1 MTKIMA
7 KEAKSGYFAS
17 KSTVVMMNTVQSY
30 DAAHRRHINWLLQLD
45 YMQDQVRI
53 FQNELSRVIH
63 QHPDFMSVI
72 EHVEE
77 YRAIL
82 LKKLHHIDEL
92 RSIIALRERALTNG
106 ALDLPLMEE
115 ESLEESLNAFVAEFD
130 VLKITLRRFVSRN
143 D

>member
-1 MTKIMA
+1 MMDTDQ
-7 KEAKSGYFAS
+7 GY
-17 KSTVVMMNTVQSY
+17 
-30 DAAHRRHINWLLQLD
+30 DIAHRRHINWLLQLD

-72 EHVEE
+72 EHVGE

-82 LKKLHHIDEL
+82 LKKLHHIDEY
-92 RSIIALRERALTNG
+92 RSKIALLERALKNG
-106 ALDLPLMEE
+106 VWDTPPIKEE
-115 ESLEESLNAFVAEFD
+115 LLEESLSAFFTEFD
-130 VLKITLRRFVSRN
+130 TLKITLRRFVSRN